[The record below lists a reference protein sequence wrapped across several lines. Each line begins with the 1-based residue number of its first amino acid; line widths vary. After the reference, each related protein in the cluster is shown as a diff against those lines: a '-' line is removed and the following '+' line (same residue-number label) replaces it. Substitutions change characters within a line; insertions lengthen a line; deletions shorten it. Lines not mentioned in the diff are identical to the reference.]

1 MRWKLYEHKKHSEN
15 EKKIVQRKGL
25 PTVIEKLKLSE
36 IYSGKKNL
44 FSGS

>member
-1 MRWKLYEHKKHSEN
+1 MNIRNTAKIKKKN
-15 EKKIVQRKGL
+15 VQRKGL

-36 IYSGKKNL
+36 IYRGKKNL